1 MPEPSVLGERVL
13 LSRRRAGLTQQ
24 ELATAAG
31 VTATTIARLE
41 QGRTQHISTQSFERM
56 SRALGVSADYL
67 LGLSERRER
76 YGAEEPEAN
85 PEDLRDTPS
94 YAIAV
99 ESRAYDGANNIL

>member
-24 ELATAAG
+24 ELATAVG

-41 QGRTQHISTQSFERM
+41 QGRTQQINSRSLEHM

-67 LGLSERRER
+67 LGLSERREGGPSVEP
-76 YGAEEPEAN
+76 GAR
-85 PEDLRDTPS
+85 DDRRDTPLHVT
-94 YAIAV
+94 AV
-99 ESRAYDGANNIL
+99 ES

>member
-41 QGRTQHISTQSFERM
+41 QGRTQRMTTESLERM

-67 LGLSERRER
+67 LGLSDRREGGPSVESR
-76 YGAEEPEAN
+76 GAE
-85 PEDLRDTPS
+85 DLIDAPLHVT
-94 YAIAV
+94 AV
-99 ESRAYDGANNIL
+99 ES